1 MAKPEEQE
9 MINKLTTKID
19 NFLEV
24 IAEEN
29 KKIRKDISEY
39 NDNLKINIDKINMKI
54 DNLENRIK
62 DLEKEKIYKEDNKED
77 KNLPK
82 NNTVIYYNNFCFKI

>member
-1 MAKPEEQE
+1 